1 MEESIEPK
9 ILRKIEPNRKYRIWR
24 KDFNGKTFYNIMVS
38 QKQYDDTELKYY
50 IPINFKKGISV
61 ANETDIK
68 IIKAIEN
75 LRENK
80 KVEEKDQKY
89 YPVFSYTITDF
100 EIIENEEQKENEAYK
115 KYQEKLN
122 ENEIEQANETQDLP
136 F

>member
-1 MEESIEPK
+1 MEENTEPK

-24 KDFNGKTFYNIMVS
+24 KDFNGDTFYNIMVS

-50 IPINFKKGISV
+50 IPVNFKKGISV
-61 ANETDIK
+61 DNETDIK

-75 LRENK
+75 LRVNK
-80 KVEEKDQKY
+80 KVEEKDRKY
-89 YPVFSYTITDF
+89 YPVFSYTITEF
-100 EIIENEEQKENEAYK
+100 EIIENEEQKKEQAYQ

-122 ENEIEQANETQDLP
+122 ENEQSAENQDLP